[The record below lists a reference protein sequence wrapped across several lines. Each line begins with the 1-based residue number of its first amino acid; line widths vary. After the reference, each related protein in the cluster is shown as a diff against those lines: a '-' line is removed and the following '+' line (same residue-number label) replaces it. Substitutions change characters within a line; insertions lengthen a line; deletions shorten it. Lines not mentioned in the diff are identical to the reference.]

1 MATGVAP
8 SAAGEVSHA
17 GTRSASAIAA
27 SAADRSSGAG
37 RPAIAT
43 AFGLALLAFLLRL
56 PGLQDWPAWT
66 DETGEIATA
75 VDIAFHGARPLVHND
90 SYRGPL
96 WAWLLA
102 IPLRLLGPHAW
113 LPRVFAAAIGA
124 ATVAAVW
131 LLAARFAGRRGAFV
145 AALLA
150 STAFAPLVFFSHIAW
165 SNHMTPLAVAVALL
179 ATAWAARW
187 PEPGRREAPAAATVA
202 STGAGWSPG
211 RMVLAGLAWG
221 AALQTH
227 PSALP
232 AFAGLGGWLAWRR
245 LRRWRDRADRR
256 LDRSDRPADPALPT
270 DRVLARSCLA
280 VALGASLALSP
291 VLAYNLRALRDGDQ
305 PTSMAEAT
313 DVDQPVNRDLG
324 PRVLMGNVIGLF
336 GQLGRAAVAG
346 PPWEQGDP
354 QPRGLQSLTDG
365 LRPAATATAAALL
378 LAALAWTARR
388 PALALV
394 AWPAWSSVLLLPLIN
409 RSYLNI
415 YDARYLGVLLLL
427 GQVALAAWLVGD
439 GWGGEP
445 PAAPGAG
452 EKATTAASRRTSGP
466 RVAKGLILL
475 FMVGYPLLAATA
487 HAQRSYAS
495 GRNNGPLWAAQAAL
509 VRDRQGRLD
518 APPVLIAR
526 ELRDLDLGGG
536 GDPARALD
544 LMLTLEG
551 QAVET
556 VRADT
561 LGWHLAQ
568 SGGPLWA
575 VVTDTTVW
583 PAPWRPLELARG
595 PGWQALRLERGSRS
609 TP

>member
-1 MATGVAP
+1 MATRVASRAAGSGMDAGATS
-8 SAAGEVSHA
+8 SAAVAETA
-17 GTRSASAIAA
+17 
-27 SAADRSSGAG
+27 AG
-37 RPAIAT
+37 RPAPRDRLAIAT
-43 AFGLALLAFLLRL
+43 ACGLTLLAFLLRL

-131 LLAARFAGRRGAFV
+131 LLAVRFAGRREALA

-165 SNHMTPLAVAVALL
+165 SNHLTPLAVAVALL

-187 PEPGRREAPAAATVA
+187 PEPGRREAQAAASAA

-245 LRRWRDRADRR
+245 LRRWRDRAERR
-256 LDRSDRPADPALPT
+256 QERSDRPADPDLPP
-270 DRVLARSCLA
+270 DRVLATSCLA

-291 VLAYNLRALRDGDQ
+291 VLTYNLRALRDGDQ

-313 DVDQPVNRDLG
+313 DLDQPVNRDLS
-324 PRVLMGNVIGLF
+324 PRVLVGNGIGLF

-346 PPWEQGDP
+346 PPWEDGDP
-354 QPRGLQSLTDG
+354 QPSGLQSLTDG
-365 LRPAATATAAALL
+365 LRPAATAVAAALL
-378 LAALAWTARR
+378 LAALAWAARR
-388 PALALV
+388 PTLALV

-427 GQVALAAWLVGD
+427 GQVALAVWLAGD
-439 GWGGEP
+439 GGGGEP
-445 PAAPGAG
+445 TAARGAG
-452 EKATTAASRRTSGP
+452 EKVATAASRRTSGP
-466 RVAKGLILL
+466 RVAKGLIFL
-475 FMVGYPLLAATA
+475 FMLCYPLLAATA
-487 HAQRSYAS
+487 YAQRSYDS

-509 VRDRQGRLD
+509 VRDRQGRVD

-536 GDPARALD
+536 GDPARALT

-561 LGWHLAQ
+561 LGWHLSR

-575 VVTDTTVW
+575 VVVDEAAW
-583 PAPWRPLELARG
+583 PAPWRPFELARG
-595 PGWQALRLERGSRS
+595 PGWRVLRLERGSRS

>member
-1 MATGVAP
+1 M
-8 SAAGEVSHA
+8 
-17 GTRSASAIAA
+17 
-27 SAADRSSGAG
+27 
-37 RPAIAT
+37 AT
-43 AFGLALLAFLLRL
+43 AFGLSLLAFFLRL
-56 PGLQDWPAWT
+56 RGLQDWPAWT

-102 IPLRLLGPHAW
+102 ISLRILGPHAW
-113 LPRVFAAAIGA
+113 LPRAFAAAIGA
-124 ATVAAVW
+124 ATVGVVW
-131 LLAARFAGRRGAFV
+131 LLAARFVGRRGALV
-145 AALLA
+145 AAVLA
-150 STAFAPLVFFSHIAW
+150 TTAFAPLVFFSHIAW
-165 SNHMTPLAVAVALL
+165 SNHLTPLAVAVALL

-187 PEPGRREAPAAATVA
+187 PEPGRRDLPAAATVA

-211 RMVLAGLAWG
+211 RMILAGLAWG

-245 LRRWRDRADRR
+245 LRRWRDRAERQ
-256 LDRSDRPADPALPT
+256 DRSDRPADPDLPT
-270 DRVLARSCLA
+270 DRVLLGSCLA

-291 VLAYNLRALRDGDQ
+291 VLVYNIQALRGGDQ

-313 DVDQPVNRDLG
+313 DRDQPVNRDLG
-324 PRVLMGNVIGLF
+324 PRVFVTNVSGLF

-346 PPWEQGDP
+346 PPWERGDP
-354 QPRGLQSLTDG
+354 QPRGLQRTTDG
-365 LRPAATATAAALL
+365 LRPAATVCAAALL
-378 LAALAWTARR
+378 LAALSWAARR
-388 PALALV
+388 PALALI

-427 GQVALAAWLVGD
+427 GQVSLAAWLA
-439 GWGGEP
+439 GEG
-445 PAAPGAG
+445 GAG
-452 EKATTAASRRTSGP
+452 EIVVGEQAATAGSRRISGM

-475 FMVGYPLLAATA
+475 FIVCYPLLAATTF
-487 HAQRSYAS
+487 AQRSYDS
-495 GRNNGPLWAAQAAL
+495 GRTNGPLWAALAAL
-509 VRDRQGRLD
+509 VRDRQGRAD
-518 APPVLIAR
+518 APPVFIAR
-526 ELRDLDLGGG
+526 ELRALDLGGG
-536 GDPARALD
+536 GDPARALT
-544 LMLTLEG
+544 LMLALEG

-568 SGGPLWA
+568 GTGPLWA
-575 VVTDTTVW
+575 VVTGEATW
-583 PAPWRPLELARG
+583 PAPWRPQELARG